1 MEVWD
6 MVSDFWKNYES
17 NFLFDSCFTITSNR
31 WGDMQTMQGVASS
44 AQCNG
49 WLVLIGPR
57 Y

>member
-1 MEVWD
+1 
-6 MVSDFWKNYES
+6 MVSDFWKNYEC
-17 NFLFDSCFTITSNR
+17 NFLFDSCFTIASNR

-44 AQCNG
+44 EQCNG